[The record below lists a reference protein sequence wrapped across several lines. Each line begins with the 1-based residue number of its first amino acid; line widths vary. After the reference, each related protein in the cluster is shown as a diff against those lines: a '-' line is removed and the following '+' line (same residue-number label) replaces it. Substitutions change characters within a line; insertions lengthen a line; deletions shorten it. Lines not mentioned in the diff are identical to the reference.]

1 MIRRP
6 PRSTRTDTLFP
17 YTTLFRSQGSHRIV
31 AETADKIA
39 VDCEPAGPEALL
51 IAGIERDIGQRR
63 REQRD
68 GGKEVGL
75 GAVRGDRA
83 ARQRDREGDILAA
96 AAEPRVREA
105 NAPRRD
111 EAGQDF
117 DRRIPI
123 AGNFGD
129 AAGDPRERGLERRRA
144 IFALPARTVV
154 PAAGAAHP
162 PNPVTQR
169 TP

>member
-96 AAEPRVREA
+96 AAEPRVRGA
-105 NAPRRD
+105 NAPRPA
-111 EAGQDF
+111 EAGPAVT
-117 DRRIPI
+117 RR
-123 AGNFGD
+123 
-129 AAGDPRERGLERRRA
+129 
-144 IFALPARTVV
+144 LPQ
-154 PAAGAAHP
+154 AAHLRDAEARP
-162 PNPVTQR
+162 YT
-169 TP
+169 